1 MKFKFL
7 AHTADLKFKAYGKTV
22 EEVFINSAK
31 ALMSQIFSGRVK
43 EKEKIKINLS
53 GKDYESLLY
62 NFLEEIIFLIDSKGF
77 LVSEV
82 KDLKIDK
89 KSFKLSGVFEGDS
102 GENYEVHTHIKAVT
116 YNEMFVKRE
125 RGKWVSQVVLDV

>member
-125 RGKWVSQVVLDV
+125 RGKGVSQVVLDV